1 MINSYVSLP
10 DGTNSS
16 ILASYSCEHISGR
29 GSALRPGRP
38 SPGRHAGAAKTQG
51 KVSDKR
57 FGLHHHQN
65 TIPSKYHGSKP
76 AVPGTIGTIGTISL
90 FECVC
95 PWYCFVHVA
104 PGVFHEIINLEEA
117 AWKFFFAGLSM
128 FPSYCVWISPIDM
141 AGCELKPS
149 STIVHFS
156 VLSTI
161 WQQNI
166 AKENGISTVNL

>member
-16 ILASYSCEHISGR
+16 ILASCSCEHMSGR

-65 TIPSKYHGSKP
+65 TMVQSPT
-76 AVPGTIGTIGTISL
+76 VPGTIGTISL
-90 FECVC
+90 ECVC
-95 PWYCFVHVA
+95 PWYCFCWRGA
-104 PGVFHEIINLEEA
+104 RCFPWNYQSWRSCLEVFLCRS
-117 AWKFFFAGLSM
+117 LY
-128 FPSYCVWISPIDM
+128 FPFLLVNISDWYGWLWVETIKHNR
-141 AGCELKPS
+141 ALFCCLPS
-149 STIVHFS
+149 GNVT
-156 VLSTI
+156 
-161 WQQNI
+161 
-166 AKENGISTVNL
+166 